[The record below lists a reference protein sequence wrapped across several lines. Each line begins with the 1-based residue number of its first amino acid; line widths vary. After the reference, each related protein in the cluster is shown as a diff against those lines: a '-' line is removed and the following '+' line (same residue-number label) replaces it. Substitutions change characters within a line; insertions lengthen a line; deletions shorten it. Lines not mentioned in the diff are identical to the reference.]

1 MHTHSAFKRRRLFAA
16 GSAALCLGIC
26 QTKGDFFS
34 MHGLDAGAVGRMRE
48 CAFFPLR
55 EDFQQQNIA
64 DKAERTW
71 LFDDVDDAF
80 GPTLEAL
87 SLPDTSNRSGSLAE
101 SDVLKDPDVND
112 AWDLSFSERLS
123 AEDRLPKTIRL
134 DHRNLT
140 LTVWQNSPLSLTS
153 LIIRHGTLTLQGT
166 AGTAFIINIRNQFSL
181 SHSAKIVLSGGLTP
195 EDVVFNVLGSGC
207 DVVIR
212 GQSEFTGTLQ
222 AVYRTVRIRGD
233 SVVIGDVI
241 ARKIKLSRGGNIVD
255 PPVVSP

>member
-1 MHTHSAFKRRRLFAA
+1 MHA
-16 GSAALCLGIC
+16 
-26 QTKGDFFS
+26 
-34 MHGLDAGAVGRMRE
+34 LDAGAFRRTE
-48 CAFFPLR
+48 EWPFFLLR
-55 EDFQQQNIA
+55 EDLQQQNIA
-64 DKAERTW
+64 DNAERTW
-71 LFDDVDDAF
+71 LFGDVDDAF

-87 SLPDTSNRSGSLAE
+87 SLPNTSNRSGSLAE
-101 SDVLKDPDVND
+101 SDVLKDPDATDVND

-140 LTVWQNSPLSLTS
+140 LTVWQNSPLTLTS

-207 DVVIR
+207 DIR
-212 GQSEFTGTLQ
+212 IRWQSDLTGTLQ
-222 AVYRTVRIRGD
+222 AIYRTVRITGY
-233 SVVIGDVI
+233 SVVTGDVI
-241 ARKIKLSRGGNIVD
+241 ARKIKLSWGGIIID